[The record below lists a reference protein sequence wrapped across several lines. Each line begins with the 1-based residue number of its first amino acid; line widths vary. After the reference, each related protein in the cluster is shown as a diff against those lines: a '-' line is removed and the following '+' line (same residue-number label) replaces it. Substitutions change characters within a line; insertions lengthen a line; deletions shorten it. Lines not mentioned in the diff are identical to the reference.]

1 MIHFLIKVVNG
12 GSFMLYEIP
21 ENWSWA
27 TLGSIVTIH
36 RGVTYKKDQVVENNS
51 NACLIL
57 RGGNLTEDTIIFEDN
72 VYVDKSIIQSKH
84 YIKKNDIIIVSSTG
98 SKTVIGRAVLSDKD
112 LENVAFGAFLT
123 VVRVNQE
130 FNEKYCGLFF
140 KTLQYRNT
148 IRELVNGTNIN
159 NLKNGYIENM
169 PFPLPPNDEQQRI
182 VDTIESLFSKLDRA
196 RGILQTAIES
206 FENRKFAIFHRAFKG
221 ELTAKWR
228 EENGVSFDSWE
239 KKQFNEV
246 ISSTQNGIS
255 KRTGDGYPTVV
266 LRLADIGDNGLL
278 TNDLRMINLSTAE
291 QEKFRL
297 LQNSV
302 LMIRVNGSRSNVARQ
317 IIIQEDTPFTFCDHF
332 IRIIYNSD
340 VVITKYMVYFSLTSD
355 YKNYIST
362 NMVSSAGQNTISRK
376 GLSGLSIPVPTL
388 AEQTEIVRILDT
400 LLTNEQQAY
409 DLYNSIEQ
417 IDLMKKSILAR
428 AFRGK
433 LGTNNPLE
441 EARQI

>member
-1 MIHFLIKVVNG
+1 
-12 GSFMLYEIP
+12 MLYEIP